1 MVFYLNNDIIEL
13 VGEHYK
19 KNKYWEISQPNRK
32 NKEWWI
38 KKYCFDQL
46 FKKYISRF
54 DGKVHVG
61 EYRPLVNN
69 GNHYSLYISP
79 NMEENM
85 VEKKGKELEKI
96 EIICNRYRLLNT
108 IVVFSSIKPSNIK
121 NALNDKK
128 HYSDVEEYID
138 CTRCVFV
145 DLPYSEYKYNC
156 FNGKN
161 CIQCNRI
168 QNYSDKLISVEDWWY
183 MV

>member
-1 MVFYLNNDIIEL
+1 MVFYLNNDILEL

-32 NKEWWI
+32 NKEWWV

-54 DGKVHVG
+54 EGAWKNVR
-61 EYRPLVNN
+61 YRPLVNN

-79 NMEENM
+79 NMEE
-85 VEKKGKELEKI
+85 KIGKELEKI
-96 EIICNRYRLLNT
+96 EIICNRYRLFNN
-108 IVVFSSIKPSNIK
+108 IVIYSGIKPSNIK

-128 HYSDVEEYID
+128 HYYDVEEYID
-138 CTRCVFV
+138 CTRCVVV
-145 DLPYSEYKYNC
+145 DIPYSDYKFNC
-156 FNGKN
+156 FNGEN
-161 CIQCNRI
+161 CSQCNRI
-168 QNYSDKLISVEDWWY
+168 GIYSDKFMSIEDWWY